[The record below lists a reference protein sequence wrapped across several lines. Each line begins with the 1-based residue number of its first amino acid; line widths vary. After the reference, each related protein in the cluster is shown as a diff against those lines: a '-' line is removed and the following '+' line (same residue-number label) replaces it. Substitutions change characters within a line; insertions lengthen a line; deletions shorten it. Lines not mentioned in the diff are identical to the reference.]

1 MKFNLRLIQNIFLY
15 IYIFSINFQEVKI
28 FNIESLSIPK
38 ISAFF
43 YFLSILPNINSFL
56 TIKSNNRNIVVII
69 FFYITLTISN
79 ILNISSSSFSIFDT
93 SLFINIFAFW
103 VIVNHFDMVNY
114 ISDKA
119 ILSFSI
125 GSIFLA
131 SFYLFNIGVTI
142 SEDNRISLFG
152 DNENFVGVKMSIS
165 IILILFIVFQ
175 NNLKLNKLRFILLIP
190 IPIMFKLLIETGSR
204 VSIISLLLMVLLS
217 IYYIKINK
225 LYIKLTLLI
234 FVFILTFIAFQF
246 ILQNQLLLLR
256 LFSSLENKD
265 IGGRDVIF
273 LEIWNQVR
281 YYPILGIG
289 QTGYYEFF
297 GTGSPH
303 NVLLE
308 VFSYTGIIGLILYL
322 YFLYDIY
329 IISRRVLIT
338 KNIILPFLLIIPITG
353 LLLSG
358 QLLTLK
364 LCWIIFAYIVYNEK
378 YLVSTKPQSIN

>member
-1 MKFNLRLIQNIFLY
+1 
-15 IYIFSINFQEVKI
+15 
-28 FNIESLSIPK
+28 
-38 ISAFF
+38 
-43 YFLSILPNINSFL
+43 
-56 TIKSNNRNIVVII
+56 
-69 FFYITLTISN
+69 
-79 ILNISSSSFSIFDT
+79 
-93 SLFINIFAFW
+93 
-103 VIVNHFDMVNY
+103 MVNY